1 MEMAQP
7 SSRPPRTVTAT
18 SETSVDGLGQHGAET
33 CPLCELPD
41 VPFLHIFS
49 YLRNEDGESL
59 FAVAQAC
66 PRVSAFP
73 SLWDGKKV
81 NLGTSP
87 RYFKTSIENLLKALR
102 AARRVSFFLS
112 ESMWS
117 MSNIEQE
124 REDERSRGGE
134 ELSKDTH
141 CYPLAHVDEVIQA
154 RSLAL
159 LRVAPPVDTL
169 VLSNLCQEST
179 SILRTYTYFETYAE
193 FRSYSSSGFL
203 RLFFNH
209 PMDIASLIEK
219 IGPTL
224 KHLKSTVAVPLAS
237 LDHAQN
243 LETLDLNVASIRVEA
258 WPQPKYTITS
268 LLAVASLSLPR
279 LHTVRL
285 GYDTDT
291 ASLDL
296 DEALHSAELLLL
308 ALFAHCDQVRCVAL
322 CSPDV
327 MPLLDACPADLQ
339 RLSICWPA
347 PGLAARLGRMQ
358 GLKDLTIKLD
368 DDEDDELES
377 LLRACS
383 GPLERLELV
392 GMCRG
397 ETVRAVRAAGLTSL
411 TSLVLSSWDP
421 PDLRH
426 VALALS
432 GLPRLRLLD
441 LENFSLSPEVVRDVV
456 LAAIATLELLIIDD
470 TREPELVTAVKELV
484 TVVKELHVGLRLFV
498 RDNAYTLFFRHSAAE
513 SECALCAEF
522 AATVGSKGDERSA
535 RIEKCDVAE

>member
-1 MEMAQP
+1 MSTQTHAM
-7 SSRPPRTVTAT
+7 
-18 SETSVDGLGQHGAET
+18 
-33 CPLCELPD
+33 
-41 VPFLHIFS
+41 
-49 YLRNEDGESL
+49 
-59 FAVAQAC
+59 
-66 PRVSAFP
+66 
-73 SLWDGKKV
+73 K
-81 NLGTSP
+81 
-87 RYFKTSIENLLKALR
+87 SIENLLKALR

-193 FRSYSSSGFL
+193 FRSYS
-203 RLFFNH
+203 
-209 PMDIASLIEK
+209 
-219 IGPTL
+219 
-224 KHLKSTVAVPLAS
+224 
-237 LDHAQN
+237 
-243 LETLDLNVASIRVEA
+243 
-258 WPQPKYTITS
+258 
-268 LLAVASLSLPR
+268 
-279 LHTVRL
+279 
-285 GYDTDT
+285 
-291 ASLDL
+291 
-296 DEALHSAELLLL
+296 
-308 ALFAHCDQVRCVAL
+308 DQVRCVAL